1 MPQRKSAIKELR
13 KNHTKRMH
21 NMDIRSDLKRT
32 IKQFL
37 SLIQDKKKDEAQTA
51 LKILFKKVD
60 KAAKENVLHKNTAAR
75 RKARFS
81 RTLATVK

>member
-1 MPQRKSAIKELR
+1 
-13 KNHTKRMH
+13 MH
-21 NMDIRSDLKRT
+21 NMDIRSDLKHT

-37 SLIQDKKKDEAQTA
+37 SLVQDKKKDEAQTA

-81 RTLATVK
+81 RALAMVQ

>member
-1 MPQRKSAIKELR
+1 
-13 KNHTKRMH
+13 MH
-21 NMDIRSDLKRT
+21 NMDIRSDLKHT
-32 IKQFL
+32 IKHFL
-37 SLIQDKKKDEAQTA
+37 SLIQTKKKDEAQTA

-81 RTLATVK
+81 RTLATIK

>member
-1 MPQRKSAIKELR
+1 VPQRKSAIKELR